1 MKLSNIFEQDPDQA
15 AAMGANALKKT
26 MGANTSGAMIS
37 KALGKLDQG
46 GAISG
51 PLAKALSPYA
61 DALEKILSNP
71 MYRNKFMQ
79 MMKQIQTADNKA
91 QAQPAPAVQ
100 EDWGSSDGYVLVK
113 AIDDAV
119 AARGLSPE
127 VIQDEAEN
135 LAELYYDSMG
145 YDSPEE
151 AVDRIINTWKLRS
164 STGKAL
170 ARMFA
175 TDESVQEDEQI
186 DELEKKTLGS
196 YVKKASGAE
205 RQKNVMDPKN
215 VPLTNIAAYQGDS
228 ETGHFGKRFNQH
240 TYDKAE
246 RLRKN
251 RETGIKRAVDKL
263 TKEEVE
269 QMARLRELSGLPTT
283 EGMVD
288 IEYGVDPKLQ
298 KLVDI
303 GHLLRKTL
311 DVGSGVKWDDADFN
325 KAANLADALISL
337 GATFGP
343 KNLKDALK
351 LADMDIAQAQELI
364 AKASQRAPVEEAEQL
379 DEILPM
385 LGAMAGRA
393 AFAGAGA
400 VTRGVAS
407 AVGHAVGSSLEDS
420 DEDPTDD
427 ASSGDEVDTVSMDV
441 PLLLRVLEFA
451 REEVEDDMVLHDV
464 VERLIAMSKDGPLSM
479 DDYESIVGDVE
490 ALPAPEEFEEESGK
504 SKQYIEIV
512 SVLGHTKRVPVHP
525 LNAYKALN
533 HYRDQPSTKS
543 ARIVSEEQSMDEG
556 YYAPGP
562 EIMPGAAGPQETTTV
577 SFNQSKQMGDAT
589 LNINATAKDM
599 DELHRILKLAGVEY
613 DPEGDEQEPDMQV
626 VDAEAPAEEPCGC
639 DDEMPADVKY
649 STDKQTLINVLRDK
663 LQKRLA

>member
-1 MKLSNIFEQDPDQA
+1 MKLSNIFEQDPAQA
-15 AAMGANALKKT
+15 AALGANALKKT
-26 MGANTSGAMIS
+26 LGANTSGSMVS

-46 GAISG
+46 GSLSG

-91 QAQPAPAVQ
+91 QAAPAVQ
-100 EDWGSSDGYVLVK
+100 EDWGSSDGTVLVK
-113 AIDDAV
+113 AIDNAV

-127 VIQDEAEN
+127 VIQDEAEH

-151 AVDRIINTWKLRS
+151 AVDRIIGTWKLRS
-164 STGKAL
+164 PTGRAL

-175 TDESVQEDEQI
+175 TDESVQEVNNHTQVDRN
-186 DELEKKTLGS
+186 
-196 YVKKASGAE
+196 AE
-205 RQKNVMDPKN
+205 INRV
-215 VPLTNIAAYQGDS
+215 
-228 ETGHFGKRFNQH
+228 
-240 TYDKAE
+240 
-246 RLRKN
+246 RKL
-251 RETGIKRAVDKL
+251 A
-263 TKEEVE
+263 
-269 QMARLRELSGLPTT
+269 GLP

-288 IEYGVDPKLQ
+288 IEYGVDPKMQ

-325 KAANLADALISL
+325 KAANLADALISI

-351 LADMDIAQAQELI
+351 LADMDIAQAQDLI

-385 LGAMAGRA
+385 LGYMAGRA
-393 AFAGAGA
+393 AASGAGA
-400 VTRGVAS
+400 VTRGVAG
-407 AVGHAVGSSLEDS
+407 AVGHAVGSSLEDG
-420 DEDPTDD
+420 DEDPTDV
-427 ASSGDEVDTVSMDV
+427 ASTSDEVDTVTMDV
-441 PLLLRVLEFA
+441 PLLLRMMEYA
-451 REEVEDDMVLHDV
+451 REDAQEDMDLHDV
-464 VERLIAMSKDGPLSM
+464 AERMIAMSKDGPLSM
-479 DDYESIVGDVE
+479 DDYDSIVGSVE
-490 ALPAPEEFEEESGK
+490 ELPAPKEK
-504 SKQYIEIV
+504 
-512 SVLGHTKRVPVHP
+512 P
-525 LNAYKALN
+525 
-533 HYRDQPSTKS
+533 
-543 ARIVSEEQSMDEG
+543 MDEG

-562 EIMPGAAGPQETTTV
+562 ETMPGAVGPQETTTV

-589 LNINATAKDM
+589 LNINASAKDM
-599 DELHRILKLAGVEY
+599 EELHRILKLAGINY
-613 DPEGDEQEPDMQV
+613 DSSGSMQEPNIQDV
-626 VDAEAPAEEPCGC
+626 APEETSDQSCGC
-639 DDEMPADVKY
+639 DDEMPTDVKY